1 MEKTFKRDSISSKA
15 ALKMLEAAVE
25 KASQLGFSISACIVD
40 ESGQLKSFMRMDGAP
55 LISIET
61 SKKKAVT
68 AVGFGM
74 ATGDSWQS
82 FIQGD
87 PILEN
92 GVHDLPNF
100 ILLGGGL
107 PIYINEQLVGAIGV
121 SGGHY
126 KMDEQCAQA
135 ALDSITS

>member
-1 MEKTFKRDSISSKA
+1 MNKTFKKETVSSHASMK
-15 ALKMLEAAVE
+15 LVE
-25 KASQLGFSISACIVD
+25 KATEKATQLGFSISVCVVD
-40 ESGQLKSFMRMDGAP
+40 ESGQIKTFLRMDGAP
-55 LISIET
+55 LISIEAA
-61 SKKKAVT
+61 KKKAIT

-135 ALDSITS
+135 ALDAITS